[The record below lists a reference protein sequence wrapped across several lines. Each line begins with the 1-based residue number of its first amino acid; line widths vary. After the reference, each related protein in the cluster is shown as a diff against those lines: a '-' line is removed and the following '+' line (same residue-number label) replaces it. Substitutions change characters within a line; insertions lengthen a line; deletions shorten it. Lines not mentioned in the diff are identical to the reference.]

1 MAIKERLL
9 EFIEQQG
16 ISKREFAK
24 LSGISNGYID
34 KMSDNISQAKV
45 ENILQAFPMLNRNWL
60 TKGEGEMLRK
70 ETDIS
75 IQENSTLI
83 PLLPVEAV
91 AGYNVGFAQSVELRD
106 CRKIQS
112 PIPGADYAIQITG
125 DSMEPALKSGSIV
138 YIKKIDEKIFIPWG
152 NIVVIDTENG
162 AVVKEIFPC
171 EEDPERYIIAKS
183 INPKFPP
190 YKIMTS
196 GIYGIYKVLGSSFI
210 NSTL

>member
-1 MAIKERLL
+1 MGASATNVSSAFNGDSRVLTNRFISRFNAAFDNLFNLGWLL
-9 EFIEQQG
+9 
-16 ISKREFAK
+16 
-24 LSGISNGYID
+24 
-34 KMSDNISQAKV
+34 
-45 ENILQAFPMLNRNWL
+45 
-60 TKGEGEMLRK
+60 TGEGEMLRK

-75 IQENSTLI
+75 VQENITLI
-83 PLLPVEAV
+83 PLLPIESV

-112 PIPGADYAIQITG
+112 PIPGADYAIQISG
-125 DSMEPALKSGSIV
+125 DSMEPVLKSGSIV
-138 YIKKIDEKIFIPWG
+138 YIKKINENIFIPWG

-171 EEDPERYIIAKS
+171 EEDPDMYIIAKS